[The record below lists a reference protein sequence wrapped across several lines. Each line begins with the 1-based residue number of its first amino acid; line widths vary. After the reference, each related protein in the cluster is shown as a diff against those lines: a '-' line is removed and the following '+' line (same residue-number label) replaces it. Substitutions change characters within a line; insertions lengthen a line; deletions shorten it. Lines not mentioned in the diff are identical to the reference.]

1 MRWPERV
8 ISLAELSGSVWR
20 VAAAMFWISGSVM
33 DGAAVSVGTRR
44 VAVFGAAFFTAARFF
59 CSGRGT
65 LTAGI
70 CCGSAA
76 GDCANAPGSVA
87 TVSKPNA
94 RTDAEIN
101 NSRRNNIAPPCPRL
115 RFIFRRPWLGL

>member
-1 MRWPERV
+1 
-8 ISLAELSGSVWR
+8 
-20 VAAAMFWISGSVM
+20 MFWISGSMM
-33 DGAAVSVGTRR
+33 DGAAAVSVGTRFG
-44 VAVFGAAFFTAARFF
+44 VVFGAAFFTAARFF

-70 CCGSAA
+70 CCGSV
-76 GDCANAPGSVA
+76 GRGVVDCANAPGSVA

-101 NSRRNNIAPPCPRL
+101 NSRRNNIAPPCPPL
-115 RFIFRRPWLGL
+115 RFRRRRSWPGL